1 MIDWYFLLQELRLV
15 VPNTEE
21 FSATL
26 REVEA
31 LHSDE
36 AKDNVSK
43 FVEAYHQVF
52 TWQVISPLE

>member
-52 TWQVISPLE
+52 T